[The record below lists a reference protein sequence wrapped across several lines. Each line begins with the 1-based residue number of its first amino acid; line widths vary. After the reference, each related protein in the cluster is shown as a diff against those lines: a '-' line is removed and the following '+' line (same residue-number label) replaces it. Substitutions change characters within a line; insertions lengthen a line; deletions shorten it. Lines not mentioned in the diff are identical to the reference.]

1 MANQSMLRIVKEL
14 SDLQKGGDLSLAAA
28 CRDQD
33 VRNVRTLIVGPPDTP
48 YEFGFFEFT
57 VKVVNV

>member
-1 MANQSMLRIVKEL
+1 MAGQSTIRVVKEL

-28 CRDQD
+28 CRDED
-33 VRNVRTLIVGPPDTP
+33 VRNVRALIIGPPDTP

-57 VKVVNV
+57 IKAGTF